1 MQPTTSAARVNVGCE
16 RQRAVKKDFKIFG
29 LSNRNNKVNSTVS
42 PLNGMGKDNRTGGLE
57 KMSEA
62 WF

>member
-1 MQPTTSAARVNVGCE
+1 MWD
-16 RQRAVKKDFKIFG
+16 VKKKGSQKDFKIFG
-29 LSNRNNKVNSTVS
+29 LSNWNNKVNSIVS